1 MRYQGFLA
9 IPARLPSMRSGTRG
23 CKSLGMDVREATDI
37 LWFYLGY
44 AGFFT
49 LVDDN
54 GWSYSKAEKWLLA
67 AVSQALLAPPQ

>member
-1 MRYQGFLA
+1 MTDN
-9 IPARLPSMRSGTRG
+9 PSN
-23 CKSLGMDVREATDI
+23 LGNYVTADI
-37 LWFYLGY
+37 YLGY

>member
-1 MRYQGFLA
+1 
-9 IPARLPSMRSGTRG
+9 
-23 CKSLGMDVREATDI
+23 MDVREATDI